1 MKNDHKK
8 AARKTAPAKEKKGE
22 VVLRQMRMND
32 FDALVAMQVKCFPGM
47 KPWMR
52 DQIESQIRIFPEGQ
66 VVIEIDG
73 KLAASSNSLIVS
85 FSEGSQWH
93 SWKDISDNGY
103 ITTHDPDGDTLYGIE
118 IMVHPDQRGMK
129 LARRLYDARKKLAV
143 AKNLRRSII
152 AGRIPGYGAHS
163 SKMTVQDYVRRV
175 MHKELVDPVLTPQL
189 ANDFVLQEIIPDYF
203 PSDSDSRGYATFLE
217 WNNLDH
223 VPHGEDRFTRPACP
237 VRVCAVQYEMRSV
250 KDFNEFATQCEFF
263 VDVASDHRSDFV
275 VFPELFMTQMLSAI
289 KPERPGLAARTL
301 AELTPRYLEL
311 FSALAVKYNVNIIG
325 GTQFTLEADR
335 LLNSAYLFRRDGTR
349 ARQDK
354 IHITPNEKR
363 WWGVSRGSKLEVF
376 ETDRGR
382 ICIMIC
388 YDVEFPE
395 LGRLA
400 AEKGADIIFV
410 PFNTDERSGYMRV
423 RHCAQARCIENHFYA
438 VLSGCTG
445 NLPMVE
451 NVDLHYAQSAILSP
465 SDIEFGR
472 DGVVAEAAA
481 NIETVVIHDVDL
493 ELLKRQRRSGT
504 VQNWKDRRKDLYS
517 LVFQEDG
524 DDLPI

>member
-1 MKNDHKK
+1 MDENRSKPPVHP
-8 AARKTAPAKEKKGE
+8 PAIGGKGE
-22 VVLRQMRMND
+22 VILRPMRSGD
-32 FDALVAMQVKCFPGM
+32 FDALIDMQQKCFPGM
-47 KPWMR
+47 KPWLR
-52 DQIESQIRIFPEGQ
+52 EQIESQLRIFPEGQ
-66 VVIEIDG
+66 CVIEIDG
-73 KLAASSNSLIVS
+73 RLAASSSSLIVP
-85 FSEGSQWH
+85 FTEGSQWF

-103 ITTHDPDGDTLYGIE
+103 ITNHDPLGDTLYGIE
-118 IMVHPDQRGMK
+118 IMVHPDFRGMK
-129 LARRLYDARKKLAV
+129 LARRLYDERKRLAV
-143 AKNLRRSII
+143 AKNLRRGII
-152 AGRIPGYGAHS
+152 AGRIPGYGVHS
-163 SKMTVQDYVRRV
+163 EKMSVQSYVRKV
-175 MHKELVDPVLTPQL
+175 IHKELVDPVLTPQL

-203 PSDSDSRGYATFLE
+203 PTDSDSRGYATFLE

-223 VPHGEDRFTRPACP
+223 VPHDEKRFTRPSCP
-237 VRVCAVQYEMRSV
+237 VRVCAVQYEMRSI
-250 KDFNEFATQCEFF
+250 KDFSEFAVQCEFF

-275 VFPELFMTQMLSAI
+275 VFPELFTTQLLSTI
-289 KPERPGLAARTL
+289 KPERPGLAARSL
-301 AELTPRYLEL
+301 AELTPRYLDL
-311 FSALAVKYNVNIIG
+311 FNGLSVKYNVNIIG
-325 GTQFTLEADR
+325 GTQFTLDGDR
-335 LLNSAYLFRRDGTR
+335 LLNSAYLFRRDGTQ

-354 IHITPNEKR
+354 LHITPNERR
-363 WWGVSRGSKLEVF
+363 WWGVSNGHKLEVF

-382 ICIMIC
+382 ISILIC

-423 RHCAQARCIENHFYA
+423 RHCAQARCVENHLYA

-445 NLPMVE
+445 NLPLVD
-451 NVDLHYAQSAILSP
+451 NVDLHYAQSSILSP

-504 VQNWKDRRKDLYS
+504 VQNWKDRRKDLYR

-524 DDLPI
+524 GDRPI